1 MAIENGVI
9 LEGSSIGGEIFTFF
23 GVGPDSNGRY
33 NWGAIPNSSLINPKS
48 KHKPVNYLSDATY
61 TDSYGRV
68 FGRRTRLTD
77 DMRRSVNYGHNFV
90 EYSNALDAIH
100 GVAGGTNFTYERPS
114 SWFRPADLWGY
125 NHNAGDW
132 HEVTTSITSVGQG
145 SNVSFEV
152 SSLTE
157 IFTFGAL
164 SGLNERNVNF
174 GFLMWNSAFSTTQ
187 PQVYFLSVTNMAVPE
202 QQLDMLMAAGKL
214 SFNTGDIPLGT
225 WRMYPVVTTAT
236 VDKKDSFNTIKYTT
250 NTGKWFPYPFC
261 NTHILNVVSSGSG
274 DDSIIG
280 DFGVEVYD
288 VEMYFTDP
296 SSLTF
301 SINSLT
307 LLVYNNSNAGYTV
320 NIQARIE
327 NAIYNQQTFTAS
339 AYVGAGNE
347 GYVTLMDAKGDE
359 NSFYRFS
366 VADTPPRLWVKYSIT
381 KDGQPQTDQTT
392 IDLDK
397 Y

>member
-23 GVGPDSNGRY
+23 GVGTDSNGRY

-48 KHKPVNYLSDATY
+48 KHKPVNYLSDSTY

-152 SSLTE
+152 SNLTE

-174 GFLMWNSAFSTTQ
+174 GFLMWNAAFSTEQ

-214 SFNTGDIPLGT
+214 SFNTGNIPLGT
-225 WRMYPVVTTAT
+225 WRMYPVVTTASFT
-236 VDKKDSFNTIKYTT
+236 KDSFNYIKDTSS
-250 NTGKWFPYPFC
+250 NGKWYPYPYS
-261 NTHILNVVSSGSG
+261 NTHILTVVAAGGGEENVI
-274 DDSIIG
+274 DSIT
-280 DFGVEVYD
+280 VYD
-288 VEMYFTDP
+288 YNYKMQFIDP
-296 SSLTF
+296 ANLSF
-301 SINSLT
+301 SMSNLT
-307 LLVYNNSNAGYTV
+307 LAVYNESNAGYTV
-320 NIQARIE
+320 TVQARIE

-339 AYVGAGNE
+339 IYVGAGGE
-347 GYVTLMDAKGDE
+347 EYVSLIDAKSEE
-359 NSFYRFS
+359 NNYRFT
-366 VADTPPRLWVKYSIT
+366 VVDTPPRLWIRYSIT
-381 KDGQPQTDQTT
+381 KDGKTQESQTT

>member
-48 KHKPVNYLSDATY
+48 KHKPVNFLSDATY
-61 TDSYGRV
+61 TDAYGRV

-77 DMRRSVNYGHNFV
+77 DMRRSVNYGHNFL

-100 GVAGGTNFTYERPS
+100 GVAGGTNFVYVRPG

-145 SNVSFEV
+145 SPVSVDV
-152 SSLTE
+152 SNIE
-157 IFTFGAL
+157 DIFTYGRL
-164 SGLNERNVNF
+164 SGLNVNNVNF

-187 PQVYFLSVTNMAVPE
+187 PQVYFLSLTNMANAT
-202 QQLDMLMAAGKL
+202 QQLGSLLAAGKL
-214 SFNTGDIPLGT
+214 SFSTTNIPQGT
-225 WRMYPVVTTAT
+225 WRMYPVVTTASFT
-236 VDKKDSFNTIKYTT
+236 KGSFNYIKDTT
-250 NTGKWFPYPFC
+250 ANGTWYPYPYC
-261 NTHILNVVSSGSG
+261 NTHILTVVAAGGGEENVI
-274 DDSIIG
+274 DSIT
-280 DFGVEVYD
+280 VYD
-288 VEMYFTDP
+288 YGYEMQCIDYANL
-296 SSLTF
+296 SF
-301 SINSLT
+301 SMSNLT
-307 LLVYNNSNAGYTV
+307 LAVANDGNASYTITV
-320 NIQARIE
+320 QARIE
-327 NAIYNQQTFTAS
+327 NAIYNQSTFTGS
-339 AYVGAGNE
+339 VTVGAGQE
-347 GYVTLMDAKGDE
+347 AYITLIDAKSEE
-359 NSFYRFS
+359 NNYVFTT
-366 VADTPPRLWVKYSIT
+366 ADTPPRLWVRYFLT
-381 KDGQPQTDQTT
+381 KDGKTQESQVT

>member
-33 NWGAIPNSSLINPKS
+33 NWGAIPYSSLINPKS

-100 GVAGGTNFTYERPS
+100 GVAGGTNFVYERPS

-145 SNVSFEV
+145 SPVSVEV
-152 SSLTE
+152 SNIE
-157 IFTFGAL
+157 DIFTYGRL
-164 SGLNERNVNF
+164 SGLNVYNVNF
-174 GFLMWNSAFSTTQ
+174 GFLMWNSAFSTSQ
-187 PQVYFLSVTNMAVPE
+187 PQVYFLSLTNMANAT
-202 QQLDMLMAAGKL
+202 QQLGSLLAAGKL

>member
-90 EYSNALDAIH
+90 EYGNALDAIH
-100 GVAGGTNFTYERPS
+100 GVAGGTNFVYERPS

-145 SNVSFEV
+145 SSVSVEV
-152 SSLTE
+152 SAIE
-157 IFTFGAL
+157 DIFTYGRL
-164 SGLNERNVNF
+164 SGLNVNNVNF

-187 PQVYFLSVTNMAVPE
+187 PQVYFLSLTNMANAT
-202 QQLDMLMAAGKL
+202 QQLGSLLAAGKL
-214 SFNTGDIPLGT
+214 SFGTTNIPQGT
-225 WRMYPVVTTAT
+225 WRMYPCVTTASFT
-236 VDKKDSFNTIKYTT
+236 KDSFNYIRDTSS
-250 NTGKWFPYPFC
+250 NGKWYPYPYS
-261 NTHILNVVSSGSG
+261 NTHILTVVAAGGGEENVI
-274 DDSIIG
+274 DSIG
-280 DFGVEVYD
+280 VYD
-288 VEMYFTDP
+288 YGYEMQCVDYANL
-296 SSLTF
+296 SF
-301 SINSLT
+301 SISNLV
-307 LLVYNNSNAGYTV
+307 LAVYNESKAGYTV
-320 NIQARIE
+320 TIQARIE
-327 NAIYNQQTFTAS
+327 NAIYNQQTFSAS
-339 AYVGAGNE
+339 VYVGAGGE
-347 GYVTLMDAKGDE
+347 EYVSLIDAKSEE
-359 NSFYRFS
+359 NNYRFT
-366 VADTPPRLWVKYSIT
+366 VADTPPRLWIKYSIT
-381 KDGQPQTDQTT
+381 KDGKTQESQTT